1 MPSISELS
9 ISEVVAILG
18 VLSTLL
24 AALVGLIGYKWSRQ
38 AFDSKDAQ
46 IAVMREQI
54 VALKDLAPDTV
65 RKQNQAVVDSLNAE
79 LTSLRADLSATRA
92 KLKDKSSRLEQAE
105 TKLSANLGITR
116 AAFAIS
122 DYEIELKRLSSFIM
136 KSSWSPRIFPDG
148 ESYGYEFYLMAID
161 FLRRD
166 PEFPKVVVR
175 EASEWILDY
184 LFHPLYAC
192 IVFAPFLKD
201 RANEIF
207 GIFMDEIKAQRCLSD
222 ELRLYTDLLRMANMG
237 VDFTALREY
246 STYQVLMIHEDGPE
260 GYPYSMA
267 NRLGLRG
274 GSI

>member
-1 MPSISELS
+1 MTSISELS
-9 ISEVVAILG
+9 IPEIVAIVG

-24 AALVGLIGYKWSRQ
+24 AALVGLIGYKWSKQ

-65 RKQNQAVVDSLNAE
+65 RKQNQAVVDSLNTE
-79 LTSLRADLSATRA
+79 LTSLRAELSTTRT
-92 KLKDKSSRLEQAE
+92 KLKDKSTRLEQVE
-105 TKLSANLGITR
+105 MKLSSNLGITK

-122 DYEIELKRLSSFIM
+122 DYEIELRRLSSFIM
-136 KSSWSPRIFPDG
+136 KSAWTPRSFPDG
-148 ESYGYEFYLMAID
+148 EGYGYEFYLMAID

-166 PEFPKVVVR
+166 PEFEKVVVR
-175 EASEWILDY
+175 EASEWISDY
-184 LFHPLYAC
+184 LFHPLLAC
-192 IVFAPFLKD
+192 ILFAPFLKD
-201 RANEIF
+201 RANDIF
-207 GIFMDEIKAQRCLSD
+207 GCFMNEIKVQGCLSD
-222 ELRLYTDLLRMANMG
+222 ELPLYADLLSMANMG

-246 STYQVLMIHEDGPE
+246 SAYQYLMIHERGPD

-274 GSI
+274 DIN

>member
-1 MPSISELS
+1 MPSLSELS
-9 ISEVVAILG
+9 ISEVVAILS

-24 AALVGLIGYKWSRQ
+24 ATLVGLIGYKWSKQ

-65 RKQNQAVVDSLNAE
+65 RKQTQAVVDSLNTE
-79 LTSLRADLSATRA
+79 LTSLRAELSTTRT
-92 KLKDKSSRLEQAE
+92 KLKDKTTKLEQAKI
-105 TKLSANLGITR
+105 KLSANLGITK

-122 DYEIELKRLSSFIM
+122 DYETELRRLSSFIM
-136 KSSWSPRIFPDG
+136 KSPWTPRGFPDG
-148 ESYGYEFYLMAID
+148 EGYGYEFYLMAID

-166 PEFPKVVVR
+166 PEFEKVVVR
-175 EASEWILDY
+175 EASEWISDY
-184 LFHPLYAC
+184 LFHPLFAC
-192 IVFAPFLKD
+192 IVFAPYLKV

-207 GIFMDEIKAQRCLSD
+207 GSFMDEIKAQHCLSD
-222 ELRLYTDLLRMANMG
+222 ELQLYTDLLHMANMG

-246 STYQVLMIHEDGPE
+246 SAYQYLMIHERGPD
-260 GYPYSMA
+260 GYPYSMP

-274 GSI
+274 GIN